1 MYPLPVN
8 GFWRDADW
16 LYCRDEKYRPV
27 RPGSFPMVNGIAKSL
42 GRGKSTL
49 GRMAKRNQDQ
59 RIIGYGNA
67 INAEV
72 ATAFVKVCME
82 VVNA

>member
-1 MYPLPVN
+1 
-8 GFWRDADW
+8 
-16 LYCRDEKYRPV
+16 
-27 RPGSFPMVNGIAKSL
+27 
-42 GRGKSTL
+42 STL